1 MEEALARVKELA
13 AQDEDSRRK
22 AVAALPKLA
31 SSLENVQ
38 ETINRYG
45 HLVRRLYPRMPLH
58 IANYFQHLQSAMVQT
73 GVEMGLFK
81 HLSDSPEGLTVDQI
95 SDKTGAELQLIG
107 TLPCPMIFQERIQVL
122 KFENST
128 ISQVSRC
135 HRRSGRGRERPIR
148 RQPCYPKSQRG
159 VS

>member
-1 MEEALARVKELA
+1 MEEALARVQELA

-45 HLVRRLYPRMPLH
+45 HLVCRFFPRVPPH
-58 IANYFQHLQSAMVQT
+58 IANYYQHLQSAMVQT
-73 GVEMGLFK
+73 GVELGLFK
-81 HLSDSPEGLTVDQI
+81 HLSGSPEGLTVDQI
-95 SDKTGAELQLIG
+95 SDKTGAERQLIG
-107 TLPCPMIFQERIQVL
+107 TSPFTMIFQQSNQAL
-122 KFENST
+122 KFENSK

-135 HRRSGRGRERPIR
+135 HRRSRG
-148 RQPCYPKSQRG
+148 G
-159 VS
+159 